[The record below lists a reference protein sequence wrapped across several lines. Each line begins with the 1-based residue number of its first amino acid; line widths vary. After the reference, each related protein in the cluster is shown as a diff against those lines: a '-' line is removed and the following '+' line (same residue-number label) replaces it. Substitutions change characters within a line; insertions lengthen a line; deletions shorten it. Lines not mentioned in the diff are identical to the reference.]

1 MVNKIKSR
9 IEGPCAT
16 EWEKTKKFPSL
27 YNRKISDTCALV
39 IESLLYLCDR
49 VFEPNVTKTIDGLK
63 IKNVENIS
71 NLQYPVSVSA
81 DKWLPS
87 NSYLSISYVLPTTLI
102 GRGTRRFVNGDGWLK
117 ANKIHKGPVLTA
129 RYLSTKGPSKESS
142 VDLEE
147 EFMKLKSNSIK
158 NSMIGVNNSIN
169 ILIRSQI
176 FWIHCYESIKSNPG
190 SMSLGG
196 GDKLGKTKTKT
207 KTKTLDG
214 INLEFFDDLVKKVG
228 SGRFVFGNT
237 RRTLIRRPDGKQRPL
252 GIADS
257 RDKIVQKGMAVI
269 LELVSEHRFC
279 ENSFGFRRGRSCH
292 DAIAFIKKKVP
303 SGLYAIEG
311 DISKCFDSFNHR
323 RLASIVKKKYI
334 SHQIF
339 LDLLHKALK
348 VRIISLD
355 SNFKNKVGTP
365 QGSVVSPILCN
376 IYLNELD
383 DFILK
388 GSELKKYRDGKGV
401 TTNPKFT
408 KYLKF
413 TQEEMEECLA
423 VKRSKG
429 KLKFWKHASKI
440 RRRKINKATIEG
452 IPRKVMNKNN
462 IRIQYVRYA
471 DDFII
476 FVWGTMED
484 CIEIKRATKN
494 FLDGCLDLQ
503 LSTVKTKITYLK
515 KDKAEFLGF
524 QLWQTNHLLDGTKK
538 DINPLGIRDRSN
550 MDTKYRGAVAA
561 IPRLRVTFSMSKVL
575 RELVDKQLIRYKNGK
590 FFPTSYKPAL
600 SYDIANIVVYIRQIF
615 LGLANYYS
623 FSDNWYDAK
632 TLYNYYGLFCT
643 AMTIAHKTKSKVPK
657 VFKKYGS
664 TLEIKNSNNKVV
676 AKFPKI
682 Q

>member
-1 MVNKIKSR
+1 
-9 IEGPCAT
+9 
-16 EWEKTKKFPSL
+16 
-27 YNRKISDTCALV
+27 
-39 IESLLYLCDR
+39 
-49 VFEPNVTKTIDGLK
+49 
-63 IKNVENIS
+63 
-71 NLQYPVSVSA
+71 
-81 DKWLPS
+81 
-87 NSYLSISYVLPTTLI
+87 
-102 GRGTRRFVNGDGWLK
+102 
-117 ANKIHKGPVLTA
+117 
-129 RYLSTKGPSKESS
+129 
-142 VDLEE
+142 
-147 EFMKLKSNSIK
+147 
-158 NSMIGVNNSIN
+158 
-169 ILIRSQI
+169 
-176 FWIHCYESIKSNPG
+176 
-190 SMSLGG
+190 MSLGG
-196 GDKLGKTKTKT
+196 GDKLGKT

-429 KLKFWKHASKI
+429 KLKF
-440 RRRKINKATIEG
+440 
-452 IPRKVMNKNN
+452 
-462 IRIQYVRYA
+462 
-471 DDFII
+471 
-476 FVWGTMED
+476 
-484 CIEIKRATKN
+484 
-494 FLDGCLDLQ
+494 
-503 LSTVKTKITYLK
+503 
-515 KDKAEFLGF
+515 
-524 QLWQTNHLLDGTKK
+524 
-538 DINPLGIRDRSN
+538 
-550 MDTKYRGAVAA
+550 
-561 IPRLRVTFSMSKVL
+561 
-575 RELVDKQLIRYKNGK
+575 
-590 FFPTSYKPAL
+590 
-600 SYDIANIVVYIRQIF
+600 
-615 LGLANYYS
+615 
-623 FSDNWYDAK
+623 
-632 TLYNYYGLFCT
+632 
-643 AMTIAHKTKSKVPK
+643 
-657 VFKKYGS
+657 
-664 TLEIKNSNNKVV
+664 
-676 AKFPKI
+676 
-682 Q
+682 